1 MFSSYFKTIFR
12 NMLKHKGYSFINI
25 AGLAMGIACTIM
37 ILLWVQHELSYDRY
51 HVNADRIYR
60 VTFKFDRP
68 GYNPHFAR
76 IPNGWVNSLPEEYAE
91 IKDLVR
97 FHHELRT
104 AVKYQDKKYSEP
116 RFFYADPNVLDIF
129 SFRIIRGDSST
140 VLKEPNSVV
149 VSTSTAA
156 RYFGEENP
164 IGKTLATVS
173 RFTGEETEYKI
184 TGVMENMPDNSHFH
198 MDFLASHYNARE
210 DLVDEWNYTYIL
222 LDEGVN
228 PAELEKQF
236 DIFLKKHI
244 SPEAVKILSMPLQAL
259 TDIHLYSGI
268 DREIEPN
275 GNVVSVYI
283 FAIIAVLILAI
294 ACINFMNLTTAR
306 SAGRAVET
314 GIRKTLGATRGQLI
328 GYFIGES
335 ILFSVGALIIA
346 IILVESLLP
355 AFNQL
360 SGKSLTLNYMADRQ
374 YLLILTLLPVVVGI
388 IAGSYPAFYL
398 SSVRPVTALKTAGG
412 NLFLPDTSNASNKLT
427 LRNILV
433 VVQYAIAITLIICC
447 AITYFQHD
455 FLMAKRLGSKGDQV
469 IAIPNVPMPATQ
481 TYSTFKEELIKHP
494 SILNVTAS
502 MEEPSKRTLDA
513 MQVELSGADLDSTN
527 NTLFT
532 MVVEKG
538 FFDFYNIKFAAGGE
552 FHHALSDSVPEY
564 VLNESAVQF
573 LGLDSPEDAIGRE
586 FKPQFQNPVIQLK
599 GGPITGVVKDFNF
612 STLQEKIKPLF
623 YMQKSIWLLCFQV
636 KIDPEKTGRALSLIE
651 ETWNRINPEYPFE
664 YYFVD
669 DLYARLY
676 ASEEKQGTILGI
688 FSILAITIACL
699 GLFGLAAYTVE
710 RRTKEI
716 GIRKVLGASIS
727 NIIMLLSGEFTRW
740 VIVANLIAWPI
751 AYYAMRNW
759 LDNFAYRIGI
769 DWIIFALAAVTTLLI
784 AVLTIGYLAVR
795 AALANPV
802 EALRYE

>member
-1 MFSSYFKTIFR
+1 
-12 NMLKHKGYSFINI
+12 
-25 AGLAMGIACTIM
+25 
-37 ILLWVQHELSYDRY
+37 
-51 HVNADRIYR
+51 
-60 VTFKFDRP
+60 
-68 GYNPHFAR
+68 
-76 IPNGWVNSLPEEYAE
+76 
-91 IKDLVR
+91 
-97 FHHELRT
+97 
-104 AVKYQDKKYSEP
+104 
-116 RFFYADPNVLDIF
+116 
-129 SFRIIRGDSST
+129 
-140 VLKEPNSVV
+140 
-149 VSTSTAA
+149 
-156 RYFGEENP
+156 
-164 IGKTLATVS
+164 
-173 RFTGEETEYKI
+173 
-184 TGVMENMPDNSHFH
+184 
-198 MDFLASHYNARE
+198 
-210 DLVDEWNYTYIL
+210 
-222 LDEGVN
+222 
-228 PAELEKQF
+228 
-236 DIFLKKHI
+236 
-244 SPEAVKILSMPLQAL
+244 MPLQAL